1 MIRVIEEHREK
12 YITRPLYEET
22 FDHDGKGFVDYYYE
36 DRCFDNKIL
45 VDEEADENGELQV
58 VSMVHL
64 NPYKVS
70 VLGETVDAY
79 YVFAVAT
86 KKAYRH
92 QGRMAAL
99 LQKAFDLSAEEGKA
113 FLFLI
118 PVDVKIYEPF
128 DFHVVAELQQDR
140 SVSYERI
147 QAEYDVYCIRD
158 EDYLRRMRKEAEL
171 AAMGETQELP
181 EHSVIMIH
189 ELTHAPDTLRYY
201 FCEEV

>member
-1 MIRVIEEHREK
+1 MIRVIDDHNEK
-12 YITRPLYEET
+12 YITRPLYEEI

-36 DRCFDNKIL
+36 DRCQDNRIL
-45 VDEEADENGELQV
+45 VDEEADETGAMQV

-70 VLGETVDAY
+70 VKGEIVDAY

-86 KKAYRH
+86 KPSYRH

-99 LQKAFDLSAEEGKA
+99 LQKAFALSAEEGKA

-128 DFHVVAELQQDR
+128 DFHVVAELQQDK
-140 SVSYERI
+140 SVPYEEI
-147 QAEYDVYCIRD
+147 QKEYDVYCIRD
-158 EDYLRRMRKEAEL
+158 EDYLRRMRREEEL

-181 EHSVIMIH
+181 EHSVIMMRWT
-189 ELTHAPDTLRYY
+189 EKYDNLKYY